1 MMAYMPSKSTLYRG
15 YAIAPAGPS
24 TSSGGW
30 AVSTARTGRLV
41 TIQPTPR
48 AAREWVDR
56 AIVRLTALLDRLER
70 ERSPLPKADGD

>member
-15 YAIAPAGPS
+15 YAIAPAGD
-24 TSSGGW
+24 GW
-30 AVSTARTGRLV
+30 AVCTARTGRLV

-70 ERSPLPKADGD
+70 ERSPLPEADGD